1 MLKGGINMRLTLKA
15 LRVNK
20 NLTQEEAAKAIG
32 VSKYTWANYEVGKTY
47 PDVPTIKK
55 IEKVFGVKYS
65 DILFLS
71 NITV

>member
-1 MLKGGINMRLTLKA
+1 MRLTLKA

-47 PDVPTIKK
+47 PDVPTI
-55 IEKVFGVKYS
+55 S
-65 DILFLS
+65 HH
-71 NITV
+71 

>member
-1 MLKGGINMRLTLKA
+1 MLKGGVSMKLTLKA
-15 LRVNK
+15 LRVNE
-20 NLTQEEAAKAIG
+20 NLTQEEAAKKVG

-55 IEKVFGVKYS
+55 IEKAFNVKYN
-65 DILFLS
+65 DILFLP

>member
-1 MLKGGINMRLTLKA
+1 MQLTLKA

-20 NLTQEEAAKAIG
+20 NLTQDEAAKAIG

-47 PDVPTIKK
+47 PDVPTIKA

-65 DILFLS
+65 DILFLP

>member
-1 MLKGGINMRLTLKA
+1 MRLTLKA